1 MGLLEGKKALVM
13 GVGNKRSI
21 AWGIATAFQREGA
34 DLAFNWPTERLKENV
49 LELVNTLPRHEEIPV
64 GPCDVSKQEEIDA
77 FFAEIERRWGKL
89 DILVHSIAF
98 AAIDDLKG
106 RFHEISRE
114 GLSYQDAGSEEGATG
129 PQHYV
134 EQIKLANREVFSL
147 YELAR
152 EFSSSLNLSE
162 TLDMFTKKVREFVPF
177 STCVLY
183 LLDPAKRIATAS
195 HVEGEYAGLLSL
207 RQIKIGDGATGY
219 ALKSRLP
226 VKKADPDLDF
236 AHSQSELASKYS
248 TMASVPLIADAEL
261 IGAITIYSRELQ
273 AYEDEHI
280 RLLETI
286 SRIAAEAIGKSLKHD
301 EATTHALTD
310 PMTGLPNARSLQK
323 HFEKEAG
330 RAARSSTN
338 LQLLM
343 LDLDGFKAVNDSFGH
358 KIGDKMLAEIS
369 QVIRGQLRDY
379 DFLARYGGD
388 EFVAIV
394 PDMSRED
401 VIELCDRI
409 ESAVSNFK
417 LSVSD
422 NVYASVGVSLGS
434 ASYPVNGETF
444 DQLVIAADKIM
455 YERKLRRKAESGQV
469 AEPEDPLELPDIGTA
484 DSEGFIVELD
494 ETHVIA
500 AAAGL

>member
-1 MGLLEGKKALVM
+1 MTREQARQVIQSEAGTRFDPAIVSVLMRNLATLE
-13 GVGNKRSI
+13 
-21 AWGIATAFQREGA
+21 Q
-34 DLAFNWPTERLKENV
+34 
-49 LELVNTLPRHEEIPV
+49 
-64 GPCDVSKQEEIDA
+64 
-77 FFAEIERRWGKL
+77 
-89 DILVHSIAF
+89 
-98 AAIDDLKG
+98 
-106 RFHEISRE
+106 EISRE

-162 TLDMFTKKVREFVPF
+162 TLDMFTKKVREFMPF

-219 ALKSRLP
+219 ALKSRQP

-500 AAAGL
+500 AAAGI